1 MPYFRAHL
9 HFEPPSRTCRENSQ
23 DRQEIIE
30 AMKLAKN
37 NKTVAASILGLTRPT
52 LYSRLRKYG
61 LSECKPV

>member
-1 MPYFRAHL
+1 M
-9 HFEPPSRTCRENSQ
+9 
-23 DRQEIIE
+23 IE